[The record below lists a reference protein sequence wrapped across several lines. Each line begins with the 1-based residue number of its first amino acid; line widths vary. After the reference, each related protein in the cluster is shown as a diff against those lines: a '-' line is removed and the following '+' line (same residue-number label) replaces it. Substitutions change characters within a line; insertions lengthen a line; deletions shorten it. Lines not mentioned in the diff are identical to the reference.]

1 MIFSCIFVPFLHDE
15 TPKPIKV
22 EKFTSSKESEQ
33 MLMDKIK

>member
-22 EKFTSSKESEQ
+22 EKNSSTKDSDQ
-33 MLMDKIK
+33 ALMDKIK